1 MKNDILERARS
12 QYRET
17 SGIAYPEGLSVSSRW
32 KGGQRKIRGAM
43 DSFKSCEEAVTWC
56 QRNVGFDHRYRY
68 DIETRGDGFTRS
80 KIWEVDR
87 CFPDFFKAAGL
98 EESVY
103 SGNAKKFKE
112 GIYSSAFLDHLYF
125 CLRNIEAVKD
135 LGRVLEIGAGYG
147 NLARSF
153 KSMIPDLSYVIVDLP
168 EALFFSYVYLSLNF
182 PDAKI
187 KCITENSLNGLD
199 GFDFVLVPAQLNSF
213 VEGGKF
219 DLAINLGGFQ
229 EMPFKAVEF
238 WIDFIQSVISIRFFY
253 SVNRFL
259 NQGKKAGY
267 KIWFMLDSRW
277 RRRIFEIGP
286 KILAIDQG
294 EIVDNTLELCMER
307 LYNEKK

>member
-17 SGIAYPEGLSVSSRW
+17 SGIEYPEGLSVSDRW
-32 KGGQRKIRGAM
+32 KGGQRKMLGAM
-43 DSFKSCEEAVTWC
+43 DSFRSCEEAVTWC
-56 QRNVGFDHRYRY
+56 QRNVGFDHRYRN
-68 DIETRGDGFTRS
+68 DVETRGDGFTRS
-80 KIWEVDR
+80 KIREVDR
-87 CFPDFFKAAGL
+87 CFPGFFKKTNL

-112 GIYSSAFLDHLYF
+112 GRYSSAFLDHLYF
-125 CLRNIEAVKD
+125 CLRNIEVAKD

-153 KSMIPDLSYVIVDLP
+153 KSMVPDLSYVIVDLP

-187 KCITENSLNGLD
+187 KHVTENSENGLD
-199 GFDFVLVPAQLNSF
+199 GFDFVLIPVQLNRF

-229 EMPFKAVEF
+229 EMPRGAVEF
-238 WIDFIQSVISIRFFY
+238 WIDFIQSVISVRFFY

-259 NQGKKAGY
+259 NKGKKTGY
-267 KIWFMLDSRW
+267 PIWFMLDSRW
-277 RRRIFEIGP
+277 ERRIFETGP
-286 KILAIDQG
+286 KILVIDQG
-294 EIVDNTLELCMER
+294 KIVDNTLELCMER
-307 LYNEKK
+307 L

>member
-17 SGIAYPEGLSVSSRW
+17 SGIEYPEGLSVSDRW
-32 KGGQRKIRGAM
+32 KGGQRKMLGAM
-43 DSFKSCEEAVTWC
+43 DSFRSCEEAVTWC
-56 QRNVGFDHRYRY
+56 QRNVGFDHRYRN
-68 DIETRGDGFTRS
+68 DVETRGDGFTRS
-80 KIWEVDR
+80 KIREVDR
-87 CFPDFFKAAGL
+87 CFPGFFKKTNL

-112 GIYSSAFLDHLYF
+112 GRYSSAFLDHLYF
-125 CLRNIEAVKD
+125 CLRNIEVAKD

-153 KSMIPDLSYVIVDLP
+153 KSMVPDLSYVIVDLP

-187 KCITENSLNGLD
+187 KHVTENSENGLD
-199 GFDFVLVPAQLNSF
+199 GFDFVLIPVQLNRF

-229 EMPFKAVEF
+229 EMPRGAVEF
-238 WIDFIQSVISIRFFY
+238 WIDFIQSVISVRFFY

-259 NQGKKAGY
+259 NKGKKTGY
-267 KIWFMLDSRW
+267 PIWFMLDSRW
-277 RRRIFEIGP
+277 VRRIFETGP
-286 KILAIDQG
+286 KILVIDQG
-294 EIVDNTLELCMER
+294 KIVDNTLELCMER
-307 LYNEKK
+307 L